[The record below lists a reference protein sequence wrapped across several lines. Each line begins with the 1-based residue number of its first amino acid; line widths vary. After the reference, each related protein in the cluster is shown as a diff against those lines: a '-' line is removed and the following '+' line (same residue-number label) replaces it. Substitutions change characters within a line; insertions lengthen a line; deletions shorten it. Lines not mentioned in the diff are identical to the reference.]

1 MNIFY
6 KNLTFST
13 GIRCKINDSLV
24 NLIAK
29 LDGPQKLAPID
40 LNYES
45 VQRVPR
51 RQAKMK

>member
-29 LDGPQKLAPID
+29 LDGPKKLAPID
-40 LNYES
+40 LTNPFRGYHGDKL
-45 VQRVPR
+45 R
-51 RQAKMK
+51 

>member
-1 MNIFY
+1 MNIFF

-40 LNYES
+40 LTNPFRGYHGDKL
-45 VQRVPR
+45 R
-51 RQAKMK
+51 